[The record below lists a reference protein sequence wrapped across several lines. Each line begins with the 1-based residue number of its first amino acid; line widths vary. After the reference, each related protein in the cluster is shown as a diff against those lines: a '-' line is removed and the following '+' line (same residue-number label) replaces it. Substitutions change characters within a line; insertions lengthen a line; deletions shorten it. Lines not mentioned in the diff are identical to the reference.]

1 MAEARGVIERGAV
14 VEAHAQPSY
23 VAHHFPNLRQQE
35 HAARLGMWLFLAT
48 ELLLFGGL
56 LCAYSVY
63 RYLFSDAFTQA
74 SRLLSIPLGTVNTVV
89 LITSSLTVALA
100 HHFAHHRQGKKAAFL
115 LLVTLVFA
123 VAFLVI
129 KGYEWSHDFHEGLL
143 PGRYYRYE
151 GLTAP
156 GAPMFF
162 TVYFLLTGLHGLHV
176 VIGMSI
182 LAVLMV
188 LSWRGAY
195 DHGYSTPMELGGMYW
210 HLVDLIWIFL
220 YPLLYLI

>member
-1 MAEARGVIERGAV
+1 MRPEA
-14 VEAHAQPSY
+14 Y

-56 LCAYSVY
+56 FTAYSVY
-63 RYLFSDAFTQA
+63 RYLYPATFAEA
-74 SRLLSIPLGTVNTVV
+74 SRHLSVALGTVNTVV

-100 HHFAHHRQGKKAAFL
+100 HHLAHARRGKAAAL
-115 LLVTLVFA
+115 ALLVTLGFA

-129 KGYEWSHDFHEGLL
+129 KAFEWSHDFHEGLL
-143 PGRYYRYE
+143 PGRYYSFPQ
-151 GLTAP
+151 LTAV

-162 TVYFLLTGLHGLHV
+162 TVYFCMTGLHGLHV
-176 VIGMSI
+176 VVGMGV
-182 LAVLMV
+182 LTVLMV
-188 LSWRGAY
+188 QCWRGAY
-195 DHGYSTPMELGGMYW
+195 DHGYTTPMELGGMYW

>member
-1 MAEARGVIERGAV
+1 MAETTAEAV
-14 VEAHAQPSY
+14 PSY
-23 VAHHFPNLRQQE
+23 VAHHFPNLHQQE

-56 LCAYSVY
+56 FTAYSVY
-63 RYLFSDAFTQA
+63 RFLYPETFAEAAHHLN
-74 SRLLSIPLGTVNTVV
+74 LVLGTVNTIV

-100 HHFAHHRQGKKAAFL
+100 HHAAHHGRGKQAAGL
-115 LLVTLVFA
+115 LAVTLVFA
-123 VAFLVI
+123 LGFLVI
-129 KGYEWSHDFHEGLL
+129 KAFEWGHDFHEGLL
-143 PGRYYRYE
+143 PGRYYTFE
-151 GLTAP
+151 GMTST

-162 TVYFLLTGLHGLHV
+162 TLYFLLTGLHGLHV
-176 VIGMSI
+176 IIGMTI

-188 LSWRGAY
+188 LAWRGHY
-195 DHGYSTPMELGGMYW
+195 DHGYSTPLELGGMYW

>member
-1 MAEARGVIERGAV
+1 MQPEA
-14 VEAHAQPSY
+14 Y

-56 LCAYSVY
+56 FTAYAVY
-63 RYLFSDAFTQA
+63 RFLYPDTFTRA
-74 SRLLSIPLGTVNTVV
+74 SEHLSVAAGTINTVV

-100 HHFAHHRQGKKAAFL
+100 HHLAEHRRGRTAALLLAFL
-115 LLVTLVFA
+115 G
-123 VAFLVI
+123 I
-129 KGYEWSHDFHEGLL
+129 KAWEWTTDFHEGLL
-143 PGRYYRYE
+143 PGRYFASE
-151 GLTAP
+151 EPIGV

-176 VIGMSI
+176 LIGMTV

-188 LSWRGAY
+188 LCWRGAY
-195 DHGYSTPMELGGMYW
+195 DHGYTTPVELGGMYW

>member
-1 MAEARGVIERGAV
+1 MQFEA
-14 VEAHAQPSY
+14 Y

-35 HAARLGMWLFLAT
+35 HAARIGMWLFLAT

-56 LCAYSVY
+56 FTAYAVY
-63 RYLFSDAFTQA
+63 RFLYGETFAEA
-74 SRLLSIPLGTVNTVV
+74 SHHLSVAAGTINTVV

-100 HHFAHHRQGKKAAFL
+100 HHLAQQGKGRAAALSLAVTLGFALVFL
-115 LLVTLVFA
+115 L
-123 VAFLVI
+123 I
-129 KGYEWSHDFHEGLL
+129 KAWEWSTDFGEGLL
-143 PGRYYRYE
+143 PGRYFHAPE
-151 GLTAP
+151 LTST

-162 TVYFLLTGLHGLHV
+162 TLYFLLTGLHGLHV
-176 VIGMSI
+176 VVGMTV

-188 LSWRGAY
+188 LCWRGNY
-195 DHGYSTPMELGGMYW
+195 DHGYVTPMELGGMYW

>member
-1 MAEARGVIERGAV
+1 MHAEGLE
-14 VEAHAQPSY
+14 Y

-56 LCAYSVY
+56 FTAYSVY
-63 RYLFSDAFTQA
+63 RFLYPATFQQA
-74 SRLLSIPLGTVNTVV
+74 SEHLSIAAGTINTLV

-100 HHFAHHRQGKKAAFL
+100 FYYAHHARGRAAAVCLFITLLFAIAFL
-115 LLVTLVFA
+115 C
-123 VAFLVI
+123 I
-129 KGYEWSHDFHEGLL
+129 KAWEWTHEYHEGLL
-143 PGRYYRYE
+143 PGRYYRNE
-151 GLTAP
+151 ELTAV

-162 TVYFLLTGLHGLHV
+162 VLYFIMTGLHGLHV
-176 VIGMSI
+176 IVGMCV

-188 LSWRGAY
+188 KCFRGDY
-195 DHGYSTPMELGGMYW
+195 DHGYTTPVELGGMYW

>member
-1 MAEARGVIERGAV
+1 MRPEA
-14 VEAHAQPSY
+14 Y

-56 LCAYSVY
+56 FTAYSVY
-63 RYLFSDAFTQA
+63 RYLYPATFAEA
-74 SRLLSIPLGTVNTVV
+74 SRTLSVTLGTVNTVV

-100 HHFAHHRQGKKAAFL
+100 HHLAHARRGRAAAL
-115 LLVTLVFA
+115 SLLVTLAFA

-129 KGYEWSHDFHEGLL
+129 KAFEWTHDFHEGLL
-143 PGRYYRYE
+143 PGRYFSSRE
-151 GLTAP
+151 LTAV

-162 TVYFLLTGLHGLHV
+162 TVYFVMTGLHGLHV
-176 VIGMSI
+176 VVGMGV

-188 LSWRGAY
+188 QCWRGAY
-195 DHGYSTPMELGGMYW
+195 DHGYITPMELGGMYW

>member
-1 MAEARGVIERGAV
+1 MRPEVE
-14 VEAHAQPSY
+14 VEAF

-56 LCAYSVY
+56 FTAYSVY
-63 RYLFSDAFTQA
+63 RFLYPEGFAEA
-74 SRLLSIPLGTVNTVV
+74 SHHLSVAAGTINTIV

-100 HHFAHHRQGKKAAFL
+100 HHFAHHGKGRAAALL
-115 LLVTLVFA
+115 LLVTLGFA
-123 VAFLVI
+123 VVFLGI
-129 KGYEWSHDFHEGLL
+129 KAWEWTTDFHEGLL
-143 PGRYYRYE
+143 PGRYFSSPE
-151 GLTAP
+151 LNAV

-162 TVYFLLTGLHGLHV
+162 TLYFILTGLHGLHV
-176 VIGMSI
+176 VIGMGV
-182 LAVLMV
+182 LAVMMV
-188 LSWRGAY
+188 LSWRGTF
-195 DHGYSTPMELGGMYW
+195 DTGYSTPVELGGMYW

>member
-1 MAEARGVIERGAV
+1 MQFEG
-14 VEAHAQPSY
+14 Y

-35 HAARLGMWLFLAT
+35 HAARIGMWLFLAT

-56 LCAYSVY
+56 FTAYSVY
-63 RYLFSDAFTQA
+63 RFLYAETFAEA
-74 SRLLSIPLGTVNTVV
+74 SRHLSVTAGTINTIV

-100 HHFAHHRQGKKAAFL
+100 HHLAHHAKGRAAAL
-115 LLVTLVFA
+115 ALAVTLGFALVFLA
-123 VAFLVI
+123 I
-129 KGYEWSHDFHEGLL
+129 KAWEWSHDFEEGLL
-143 PGRYYRYE
+143 PGRYFHSSE
-151 GLTAP
+151 LTAT

-162 TVYFLLTGLHGLHV
+162 SLYFLLTGLHGLHV
-176 VIGMSI
+176 VIGMTV

-188 LSWRGAY
+188 QCWRGAY
-195 DHGYSTPMELGGMYW
+195 DHGYVTPVELGGMYW